1 MNAYSIHSAKR
12 RNDANAIDA
21 LVHEVDA
28 KLTRLRQLG
37 KKWTRVRTCLA
48 RAQTRPNPYLSKKG
62 VVS

>member
-12 RNDANAIDA
+12 RNAPNAIDA
-21 LVHEVDA
+21 LVLDVDA
-28 KLTRLRQLG
+28 KLTRLRKSG

-62 VVS
+62 GLS